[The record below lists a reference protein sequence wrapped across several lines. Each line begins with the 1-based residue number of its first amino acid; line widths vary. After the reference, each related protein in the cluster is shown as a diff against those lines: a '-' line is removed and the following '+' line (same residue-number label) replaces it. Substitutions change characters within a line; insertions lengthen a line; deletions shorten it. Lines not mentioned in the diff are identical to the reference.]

1 MPIAQIWVDGHL
13 LGWSPQTLEL
23 RAGMH
28 NVAAGNTRRE
38 VQRSLRVRAGETQ
51 QFIFNLDKDA
61 RGGNRGDD
69 TTLEPADR

>member
-28 NVAAGNTRRE
+28 NVWAGTTRRE
-38 VQRSLRVRAGETQ
+38 VLQQLRVRAGETQ

-61 RGGNRGDD
+61 RGGSKRDD
-69 TTLEPADR
+69 ATLEPVVR